1 MNLFILTLLYQYHFI
16 KKERKRGYNQSLII
30 AKKMSQIW
38 KIQLIDNTIT
48 SVSCSNTQT
57 KKRHYERWENVNTIF
72 ELNEKKKVEVKNLH
86 ILIIDDIVTTGATLE
101 ACAKEILKTENVK
114 ISIATFTYA

>member
-1 MNLFILTLLYQYHFI
+1 MDLFILTLLYQYHFI

-38 KIQLIDNTIT
+38 KIQLIDNAIT

-72 ELNEKKKVEVKNLH
+72 ELNEKKKVEVKNMH